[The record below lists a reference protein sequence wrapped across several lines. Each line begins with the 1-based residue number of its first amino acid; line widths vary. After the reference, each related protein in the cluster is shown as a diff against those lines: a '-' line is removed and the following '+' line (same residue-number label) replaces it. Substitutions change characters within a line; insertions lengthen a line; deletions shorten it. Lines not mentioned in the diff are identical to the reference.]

1 MAAGKMRTKLA
12 FQKRANEDD
21 GFGTVTATG
30 DFETQ
35 FFEFA
40 ELTPRFGGEAVL
52 AGRLTGTQ
60 PYTVKVRQS
69 NNTRLVTAAWRAVN
83 ARNAEIVYSIV
94 SPASDETQKG
104 AYLEFL
110 AVVGSGGQ

>member
-1 MAAGKMRTKLA
+1 MAAGKMRAKLA
-12 FQKRANEDD
+12 FQRRKPSDD
-21 GFGTVTATG
+21 GFGTVVTG

-40 ELTPRFGGEAVL
+40 ELKPRFGTEAVT

-60 PYTVKVRQS
+60 PYTVRVRQCAA
-69 NNTRLVTAAWRAVN
+69 TRAVDATWRAVS
-83 ARNAEIVYSIV
+83 ARDGTVYSIV
-94 SPASDETQKG
+94 SPSADETQKG

-110 AVVGSGGQ
+110 AIVGAGGQ